1 MAELHV
7 LRVFC
12 GDDGSGGN
20 PLGVFLDGG
29 SVPEADRQAVAAD
42 LGFSET
48 VFVEDVDSGRIRIF
62 TPAVEIPFAGHPVV
76 GTAWLLQRE
85 RGGGP
90 TRGPPAGGTAG
101 LVRRERGGAPTLRPP
116 AGEVPVRS
124 DGEWTYAAG
133 RPEWAPQFEFV
144 QLDSPE
150 EVEALDGSPRS
161 DVEIGMWAWID
172 EEGGVLRERV
182 FAEPFGIPEDE
193 ATGAA
198 AVALTARLGRSLDI
212 RQGRGS
218 RIVTQPLDDGTVEL
232 AGRVALEEVR
242 DYSL

>member
-12 GDDGSGGN
+12 GDDSGGGN
-20 PLGVFLDGG
+20 PLGVFLAGESAPD
-29 SVPEADRQAVAAD
+29 SDRQPAATD
-42 LGFSET
+42 LGFCET
-48 VFVEDVDSGRIRIF
+48 VFVDDPERGEIRIF

-76 GTAWLLQRE
+76 GTAWLLARE
-85 RGGGP
+85 RS
-90 TRGPPAGGTAG
+90 T
-101 LVRRERGGAPTLRPP
+101 VSVLRPP

-124 DGEWTYAAG
+124 EEEWTYAAG
-133 RPEWAPQFEFV
+133 RPEWAPDFEFV
-144 QLDSPE
+144 ELGSPA
-150 EVEALDGSPRS
+150 EVEALDESPRS

-198 AVALTARLGRSLDI
+198 AVALTARLGRPLDI
-212 RQGRGS
+212 RQGKGS
-218 RIVTQPLDDGTVEL
+218 RIVTRPLDDGMVEL

>member
-7 LRVFC
+7 LRVFL

-29 SVPEADRQAVAAD
+29 SVPTAERQAVAAD

-48 VFVEDVDSGRIRIF
+48 VFVDDVERGEIRIF

-85 RGGGP
+85 RGGVP
-90 TRGPPAGGTAG
+90 
-101 LVRRERGGAPTLRPP
+101 VLRPP

-124 DGEWTYAAG
+124 EEEWTYAAG
-133 RPEWAPQFEFV
+133 RPEWAPEFEFV
-144 QLDSPE
+144 QLGSPA

-172 EEGGVLRERV
+172 EEAGVLRERV

-198 AVALTARLGRSLDI
+198 AVALTARLGRALDI

-218 RIVTQPLDDGTVEL
+218 RILTEPLEDGMVQL
-232 AGRVALEEVR
+232 AGRVALDEVR
-242 DYSL
+242 DYTR